1 MSISEIKKW
10 SKEKLKGN
18 LWVVFPALFIA
29 GVLTNFSISTVG
41 MDSEGNMTGYA
52 MSFGWVFYFV
62 EVGFTLFMV
71 KFITDKKPEFKDLFA
86 FARDIGKHIAFCLI
100 QAVFVFLWSLL
111 FIIPGIIKLFAYSL
125 VPMLLADDKYKDKGY
140 MEILKLSEE
149 MMRGNKAK
157 LFSLYLSFIGWHL
170 LAACTCFIL
179 EIWVGPYQEIAKT
192 KFLYDVKEEY
202 EKKNGKK

>member
-1 MSISEIKKW
+1 MSIGEIKKW

-18 LWVVFPALFIA
+18 IWVVFPALLVAAI
-29 GVLTNFSISTVG
+29 LTNFSISTLGV
-41 MDSEGNMTGYA
+41 DSNGNVTGQAY
-52 MSFGWVFYFV
+52 SIGWIFYFV
-62 EVGFTLFMV
+62 EVGFTLYMV
-71 KFITDKKPEFKDLFA
+71 KFITDKKPEFKDIFS
-86 FARDIGKHIAFCLI
+86 FSKSIGKHIAICLI
-100 QAVFVFLWSLL
+100 QGVFIVLWSLL
-111 FIIPGIIKLFAYSL
+111 LIVPGIIKAFAYSL
-125 VPMLLADDKYKDKGY
+125 VPMILADDKYNDKGY
-140 MEILKLSEE
+140 MEILKLSED

-157 LFSLYLSFIGWHL
+157 LFLLYLSFIGWHL